1 MIRFWL
7 TFLATLPLLAFAAKS
22 DTLIM
27 LNGDRITGEI
37 KKLELGYLTYKTD
50 DVGTLT
56 VKWVR
61 VAHVESNNQFDITM
75 YDGERHYGS
84 IAKSDSAQMM
94 RIVTYTD
101 TIDVPMIEVV
111 EINQIKKT
119 FWNRLNGQVTA
130 GLSYTR
136 ANSNLQLNAGG
147 DLSYRA
153 VNSSQSVSYS
163 IIFTS
168 AEGQDDNQRQDAN
181 YSFNWF
187 FTDQWYS
194 IAVGGFQQNLQ
205 LGLESRTFAALG
217 VGHVI
222 IHDNENL
229 FLGGIGATLNNET
242 STDGEG
248 QINNEGV
255 VQLSYERFKII
266 GNSFNLNTGIA
277 YYPSFTV
284 ENRDRVDYNLQLLWE
299 IIGDL
304 KWNATFKYSYD
315 SKPISES
322 AIEEDYSII
331 LGLSYSL

>member
-1 MIRFWL
+1 MIRLWL
-7 TFLATLPLLAFAAKS
+7 ILLFLSPLLVFAAKS

-27 LNGDRITGEI
+27 LNGDKITGEI
-37 KKLELGYLTYKTD
+37 KSLELGYLTYKTD

-61 VAHVESNNQFDITM
+61 VGFLESKNQFDITM
-75 YDGERHYGS
+75 NDGERFYGS
-84 IAKSDSAQMM
+84 IAKADSSQTL

-101 TIDVPMIEVV
+101 TIDVPMIDVV
-111 EINQIKKT
+111 EINRIKKT
-119 FWNRLNGQVTA
+119 FWNRLNGQFTA

-136 ANSNLQLNAGG
+136 ANSNLQLNGGG

-153 VNSSQSVSYS
+153 LNSSQSVSYS

-168 AEGQDDNQRQDAN
+168 AEGQDENQRQDAI

-194 IAVGGFQQNLQ
+194 IAVAGFQQNLQ
-205 LGLESRTFAALG
+205 LGLESRTFGALG

-222 IHDNENL
+222 IHDNENV
-229 FLGGIGATLNNET
+229 FLGGVAATLNNET
-242 STDGEG
+242 STEGEG

-255 VQLSYERFKII
+255 VQLSYERFKVI

-284 ENRDRVDYNLQLLWE
+284 DNRYRVDYNLQLLWE